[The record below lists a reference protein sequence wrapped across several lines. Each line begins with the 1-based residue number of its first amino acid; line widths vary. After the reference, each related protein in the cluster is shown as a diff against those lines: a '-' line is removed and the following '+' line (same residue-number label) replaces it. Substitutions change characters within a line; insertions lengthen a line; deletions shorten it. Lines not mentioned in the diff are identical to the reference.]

1 MAKLGRQWRIAPA
14 ATALRTAISK
24 KLSISPTVAQ
34 VLINRGVDD
43 ESKAREFLYGGV
55 ERLHDPLLMKDMNR
69 AMQRVLQAIEK
80 RERITV
86 YGDYDVDG
94 ITACSLMVRVLR
106 ELNADIEYYVPERQS
121 EGYGLHGAALESL
134 VAAGTKLLITV
145 DCGISAFK
153 EVSVLHDR
161 LDIIIT
167 DHHQPPDVIPPA
179 YAVINPRQTDC
190 PYPNKQLA
198 GVGVAYKLCQAIW
211 KHYDRQDTDLHRY
224 LDIVALGTIADMV
237 SLLGENRVLVK
248 LGLQQLQES
257 GNPGLKAL
265 KDVCGIA
272 AQRINTGKVGF
283 VLAPRLNAAGRVSHA
298 AAAVELLITNDNHRA
313 FELSSLLNQ
322 ENIVRQEVERQI
334 TAAAE
339 ARLASVD
346 VGKEKVLVVDG
357 KEWHPG
363 VIGIVASRLVEKYYR
378 PVVMITVRDGIG
390 KGSCRSIPGFNMYE
404 ALKSA
409 SDLLLQFGGHHQAA
423 GLSLDAANIGALH
436 ARMTQFASDHLT
448 PEDYQPTIV
457 IDSLVG
463 LEEITA
469 ALLEEMAC
477 LEPHGIGNPSPVFA
491 SRRVRPIDVR
501 TMGHEGKHIRMK
513 VAAQGTVNNV
523 VGWDMGVLSDKIRCS
538 DAVDVAFIPEFN
550 EWQGTTTIQLKA
562 HDIKKSARDSDD
574 VRDILP
580 VSRRCFHKTENSYNE
595 ETSANSTPAGKRTAA
610 LVLPRKIIDARH
622 TADKVE
628 YLCTVLADSDP
639 TCIYVHTAQHAD
651 ALAASLRRCGW
662 ERTGVLHANL
672 SAVQLKREMEQFQS
686 GYLSNLVIA
695 NDCEHTLDGCH
706 IRHVVLFHLPLSL
719 DSLMKQCQS
728 AAPGGSLTLLF
739 GEEDVVFNTQMIH
752 AACPDRDTIG
762 CLYLAIKTA
771 VGVRSE
777 ASVTHA
783 ELAALAQSRFV
794 LTISDAAITASIRIL
809 EELNLVKCTTRGE
822 ERYMSLM
829 PVPADKLKLEQSLTY
844 RQGLADREAWV
855 HFSHQALDAPMD
867 VLLKWISGM
876 Q

>member
-1 MAKLGRQWRIAPA
+1 MAKLGRQWRIAPV

-24 KLSISPTVAQ
+24 KLSISPIVAQ

-43 ESKAREFLYGGV
+43 EVKAREFLYGGS
-55 ERLHDPLLMKDMNR
+55 ERLHDPLLMKDMDR
-69 AMQRVLQAIEK
+69 AMQRVLEAIDT
-80 RERITV
+80 RQRITV

-134 VAAGTKLLITV
+134 IAAGTKLLITV

-153 EVSVLHDR
+153 EVLALHDR

-179 YAVINPRQTDC
+179 YAVINPRQSDC

-211 KHYDRQDTDLHRY
+211 RHYDRQDTDLHRY

-237 SLLGENRVLVK
+237 SLIGENRVLVK

-272 AQRINTGKVGF
+272 TQRINTGKVGF

-313 FELSSLLNQ
+313 FKLASLLNQ

-339 ARLASVD
+339 VRLASID

-357 KEWHPG
+357 NEWHPG

-436 ARMTQFASDHLT
+436 ARMTQFAADHLT

-469 ALLEEMAC
+469 AFLEDMAC

-513 VAAQGTVNNV
+513 VAAQGAVNNV

-562 HDIKKSARDSDD
+562 HDIKKSARDGDD
-574 VRDILP
+574 VSYI
-580 VSRRCFHKTENSYNE
+580 VSASRCCSHKTENNYNKD
-595 ETSANSTPAGKRTAA
+595 TNANSSFAGQRTTD
-610 LVLPRKIIDARH
+610 LVPPRKIIDARH
-622 TADKVE
+622 TADKVR
-628 YLCTVLADSDP
+628 YLCAVLANADP
-639 TCIYVHTAQHAD
+639 TCIYVYTARHAD
-651 ALAASLRRCGW
+651 ALATSLKGCGR
-662 ERTGVLHANL
+662 ERTGILHAGL
-672 SAVQLKREMEQFQS
+672 SATQLKREVEQFQS
-686 GYLSNLVIA
+686 GYLTTLVITH
-695 NDCEHTLDGCH
+695 DCVHILNGCD
-706 IRHVVLFHLPLSL
+706 IRHVVLFHLSPNL
-719 DSLMKQCQS
+719 DSLLKQCQS
-728 AAPGGSLTLLF
+728 AAPGGCLTMLF
-739 GEEDVVFNTQMIH
+739 SEDDVTFNTQMIH
-752 AACPDRDTIG
+752 NTCPDRDAIG
-762 CLYLAIKTA
+762 CLYLTVKTA
-771 VGVRSE
+771 VGERSE
-777 ASVTHA
+777 SSITNT
-783 ELAALAQSRFV
+783 ELAALAQSRFGLIIGDV
-794 LTISDAAITASIRIL
+794 AITASIRIL
-809 EELNLVKCTTRGE
+809 EELNLVKCTTHGG
-822 ERYMSLM
+822 ERYISLM
-829 PVPADKLKLEQSLTY
+829 PVPVDKLKLEQSLTY
-844 RQGLADREAWV
+844 RQGLAAREAWV
-855 HFSHQALDAPMD
+855 HFSRQALDAPVD
-867 VLLKWISGM
+867 VLLKWISGT
-876 Q
+876 

>member
-1 MAKLGRQWRIAPA
+1 MAKLGRQWRIAPS

-24 KLSISPTVAQ
+24 KLSISPIVAQ

-43 ESKAREFLYGGV
+43 VVKAREFLYGGA
-55 ERLHDPLLMKDMNR
+55 EQLHDPLLMKDMNR
-69 AMQRVLQAIEK
+69 AMQRVLQAIDN
-80 RERITV
+80 RQRITV

-153 EVSVLHDR
+153 EVSALHDR

-167 DHHQPPDVIPPA
+167 DHHQPPDIIPPA
-179 YAVINPRQTDC
+179 YAVINPRQSDC

-211 KHYDRQDTDLHRY
+211 RHYDRQDTDLHRY

-237 SLLGENRVLVK
+237 SLIGENRVLVK

-272 AQRINTGKVGF
+272 TQRINTGKVGF

-313 FELSSLLNQ
+313 FKLASLLNQ

-339 ARLASVD
+339 VRLASID

-357 KEWHPG
+357 NEWHPG

-469 ALLEEMAC
+469 AFLEDMAC

-513 VAAQGTVNNV
+513 VAAQGAVNNV

-562 HDIKKSARDSDD
+562 HDIKKSARDGDD

-595 ETSANSTPAGKRTAA
+595 DTSANSSSTGQQTAD
-610 LVLPRKIIDARH
+610 LVPPRKIIDARH
-622 TADKVE
+622 TADKVR
-628 YLCTVLADSDP
+628 YLCAVLANDDL
-639 TCIYVHTAQHAD
+639 TCIYVYTARHAD
-651 ALAASLRRCGW
+651 ALAKSLKGCGR
-662 ERTGVLHANL
+662 EQTGILHTGL
-672 SAVQLKREMEQFQS
+672 SATQLKREVEQFQS
-686 GYLSNLVIA
+686 GYLTTLVITH
-695 NDCEHTLDGCH
+695 DCVHILNGCD
-706 IRHVVLFHLPLSL
+706 IRHVVLFHLPLNL
-719 DSLMKQCQS
+719 DSLLKQCQC
-728 AAPGGSLTLLF
+728 AAPGGSLTMLF

-752 AACPDRDTIG
+752 STFPDRDTIG

-777 ASVTHA
+777 ASVTNV
-783 ELAALAQSRFV
+783 EIAALAQSKFV
-794 LTISDAAITASIRIL
+794 LTISDAAITASIRVL
-809 EELNLVKCTTRGE
+809 EELNLIKCTTHGE
-822 ERYMSLM
+822 ERYISLM
-829 PVPADKLKLEQSLTY
+829 PVPVDKLKLEQSLTY
-844 RQGLADREAWV
+844 RQGLAAREAWV
-855 HFSHQALDAPMD
+855 HFSRQALDAPVD
-867 VLLKWISGM
+867 VLLKWISGT
-876 Q
+876 

>member
-706 IRHVVLFHLPLSL
+706 IRHVLLFHLPLSL
-719 DSLMKQCQS
+719 DSLMKQRQS